1 MQLSAKDPIITSV
14 ITWIETDE
22 IDLQPEFQR
31 GMVWGRDKQQLL
43 IDTIFRNWQIPPVF
57 VISDDI
63 TFKKEVLDGQQ
74 RLRSIFN
81 FYKNE
86 FPVNGKHQPSD
97 EALERLHGLYFSE
110 LPVESKRQFMNF
122 SLRVFE
128 ITKYSEGEPFELF
141 YRLNQSVKLTSAERR
156 NTFHGETRS
165 QVKSLVQFMEDQ
177 GYNRELIGFN
187 NSRLSYHDVIAR
199 LCFVLEE
206 KSFEVKITDK
216 DITSRYRSSSGFSL
230 ALISRVE
237 DSLLLL
243 RDAIKL
249 SGKLKLSKP
258 TLFSW
263 LTLITQLEDASLG
276 ELASF
281 INWFRGLTQSAEAIG
296 EEVSREEAIRRWIIK
311 EYVYR
316 ASTSVNDSKSIL
328 FRHFALSHLWFES
341 HGKSSSNPELLEK
354 VNKVTPAFQTDF
366 TEDEVY
372 WLIGNSGLGR
382 LK

>member
-74 RLRSIFN
+74 RLRSIFD

-86 FPVNGKHQPSD
+86 FPINGRHQPSN
-97 EALERLHGLYFSE
+97 EALERLHGMYYSE
-110 LPVESKRQFMNF
+110 LPVESKRQFLNF

-156 NTFHGETRS
+156 NTFHGETRT
-165 QVKSLVQFMEDQ
+165 QVKSLVQFMEVQ

-199 LCFVLEE
+199 LCFVLEQ

-216 DITSRYRSSSGFSL
+216 DITNRYRSSSGFSPQ
-230 ALISRVE
+230 LIARVE
-237 DSLLLL
+237 SSLLLL
-243 RDAIKL
+243 RDTIKL

-263 LTLITQLEDASLG
+263 LTFITQLDGVSSDK
-276 ELASF
+276 LASF
-281 INWFRGLTQSAEAIG
+281 VNWFRGLIQNAEAVG
-296 EEVSREEAIRRWIIK
+296 EDVSREEAIRRWVMK

-328 FRHFALSHLWFES
+328 FRHFALSHFWFETYGS
-341 HGKSSSNPELLEK
+341 PSSNPELLEK
-354 VNKVTPAFQTDF
+354 INKITPAFKEDF

-372 WLIGNSGLGR
+372 SLIGNSGLGI